1 MWKSHFQQYET
12 FKRVCLLCLCL
23 PAGWVH
29 SWPWQKYWRPG
40 VHHWMRM
47 KSGVCFLPQL
57 RPYWTFPKKVTTQ
70 FSFPPFSFVWVQ
82 ASFSGSI
89 QEHKKTLILKRC
101 ALPGAL
107 CSGSGNMCSV
117 LSPGSVLLSANGS
130 LAFKSCARH
139 EDVASFTAPEVQQGH
154 NASTRT
160 AAEKV
165 GKTQTLPWH
174 LWKKNATH
182 GPGQAC

>member
-1 MWKSHFQQYET
+1 MRPLSVCVCCVCVSQQDGYIRDPGRSIGGPGFTTGWGWSLVSASCHNWGLTGHSQKRLQLSSHFLHFHLFGYRPLSQAA
-12 FKRVCLLCLCL
+12 FK
-23 PAGWVH
+23 
-29 SWPWQKYWRPG
+29 
-40 VHHWMRM
+40 
-47 KSGVCFLPQL
+47 
-57 RPYWTFPKKVTTQ
+57 
-70 FSFPPFSFVWVQ
+70 
-82 ASFSGSI
+82 SI
-89 QEHKKTLILKRC
+89 KKTLILKRC